1 MAHFVAP
8 AAWGARNGPGIV
20 RRALDAGRTWRAVLL
35 MLGTTLFS
43 SLFTVVWAVTVAM
56 GRPLLSLVFGLAC
69 WSGWVVAVDVVG
81 RWVRAPHADDGP
93 VLATAPSGRPATAW
107 LRPGWA
113 LARPWAVVAA
123 FSIVVVGEG
132 VAWVLGDSSAWTLLG
147 AGFVVLL
154 LVPNLWM
161 ARRGVQAGGLY
172 LTAEGVEHV
181 WGPASTRVSW
191 ESLEIV
197 GPLGLE
203 RTPGLE
209 RVRRGE
215 WWCVDTTDRSGRA
228 IPIPSAYLGD
238 RTDVLRRLLIDH
250 ATRPA
255 QRHAL
260 GTSRSLEWAAAVA
273 GLPGRTAPG

>member
-1 MAHFVAP
+1 MAQFVAP
-8 AAWGARNGPGIV
+8 AAWGARNGPGII
-20 RRALDAGRTWRAVLL
+20 RRALDAGRTWRAALL
-35 MLGTTLFS
+35 LVFSTLYS
-43 SLFTVVWAVTVAM
+43 LLFTVVWAVTVAM

-69 WSGWVVAVDVVG
+69 WSGWVVVVDAVA

-93 VLATAPSGRPATAW
+93 VLAAAPSGLPATAW

-123 FSIVVVGEG
+123 FSIVVVGEV
-132 VAWVLGDSSAWTLLG
+132 VAWLLGDSSAWTLLG
-147 AGFVVLL
+147 AGLVLL
-154 LVPNLWM
+154 ALVPNLWL
-161 ARRGVQAGGLY
+161 ARRGVQAGGLF
-172 LTAEGVEHV
+172 LTAEGVEHL
-181 WGPASTRVSW
+181 WGPASTRVPW

-203 RTPGLE
+203 RTHGLE

-238 RTDVLRRLLIDH
+238 SVDVLRRQLIDY
-250 ATRPA
+250 AVRPA
-255 QRHAL
+255 QRTAL
-260 GTSRSLEWAAAVA
+260 GTSRSIEWAATAA
-273 GLPGRTAPG
+273 GLPGRGARS

>member
-1 MAHFVAP
+1 MAQFIAP

-35 MLGTTLFS
+35 MVGTALFS

-69 WSGWVVAVDVVG
+69 WSGWVVLVDCVA
-81 RWVRAPHADDGP
+81 RWVRAPYAATGP
-93 VLATAPSGRPATAW
+93 VLAPSPSGRPATAW
-107 LRPGWA
+107 LRSGWA

-123 FSIVVVGEG
+123 FSIVVVGDL
-132 VAWVLGDSSAWTLLG
+132 VAWVVGDASAWLLLG
-147 AGFVVLL
+147 AGVTAVLVV
-154 LVPNLWM
+154 VNLWA
-161 ARRGVQAGGLY
+161 ARRGVSAGGLY
-172 LTAEGVEHV
+172 LTAEGIEHV
-181 WGPASTRVSW
+181 WGPALTRVPW
-191 ESLEIV
+191 DDLRVVE
-197 GPLGLE
+197 PLALK

-228 IPIPSAYLGD
+228 VPIPSAYLGD

-250 ATRPA
+250 VTRPA
-255 QRHAL
+255 QRDAL
-260 GTSRSLEWAAAVA
+260 GTSRSLEWAAAAA